1 MAKKAE
7 EDLTK
12 HTLNLFPGDYSRLQ
26 ELYPDIGAGPV
37 IRRLVRDFL
46 DKIEA
51 AKSST
56 SLTERI
62 NL

>member
-12 HTLNLFPGDYSRLQ
+12 HTLNLFPGDYAKLQ
-26 ELYPDIGAGPV
+26 ELYPDLGAGPV
-37 IRRLVRDFL
+37 IRRLVRDFIN
-46 DKIEA
+46 KVEA
-51 AKSST
+51 VKTPSS
-56 SLTERI
+56 LIERI